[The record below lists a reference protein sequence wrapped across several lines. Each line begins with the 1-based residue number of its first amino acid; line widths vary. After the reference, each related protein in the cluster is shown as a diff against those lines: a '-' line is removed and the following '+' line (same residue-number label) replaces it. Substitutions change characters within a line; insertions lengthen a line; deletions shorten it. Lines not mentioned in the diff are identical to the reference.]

1 MPLNILKL
9 CVGCE
14 SIADLEG
21 WIAMRRAEKRAEG
34 QPLNHYHVT
43 RMVPQRLAEIL
54 DGGSLYWIIKGN
66 VQCREKIA
74 DIVPFTDDEGIGR
87 CRIVFEE
94 GVIPT
99 HWQPRRPF
107 QGWRYLKP
115 EDAPRDL
122 GASASEFAEM
132 PDHMRRE
139 LSALGLL

>member
-1 MPLNILKL
+1 MPLHILKL

-14 SIADLEG
+14 SIADLED
-21 WIAMRRAEKRAEG
+21 WVAMRRAEKRAAG

-66 VQCREKIA
+66 VQCREKII

-87 CRIVFEE
+87 CRIIFDK
-94 GVIPT
+94 GVVPT
-99 HWQPRRPF
+99 QWQPRRPF

-122 GASASEFAEM
+122 GASASDLAQM